1 MYCRYFTVAL
11 TAVIPENSVG
21 SRFANYAPSVEIRTQ
36 APPLESDHDPAC
48 AMARLIASRVMPSLS
63 CFAINAR

>member
-1 MYCRYFTVAL
+1 MYCRYFTVTL
-11 TAVIPENSVG
+11 TAVIPENS
-21 SRFANYAPSVEIRTQ
+21 YAPSVEIRTQ
-36 APPLESDHDPAC
+36 APLLEPDHDPTC

>member
-1 MYCRYFTVAL
+1 MYCRYFL
-11 TAVIPENSVG
+11 SLSQPSLPENSVRL
-21 SRFANYAPSVEIRTQ
+21 SFAYYAPSVEIRTQ

-48 AMARLIASRVMPSLS
+48 AMARLIASRVMPSFS